1 MYALGRFIY
10 PARCHETAAVDP
22 HKVLEL
28 RFREYE
34 KKGTY
39 ILNYLLRVSDAKTK
53 RTGSNPYGYTIFV
66 LRPRRW

>member
-1 MYALGRFIY
+1 MKIIKRGTGKRYTGYGIYALGRIIY

-34 KKGTY
+34 KKGWDESPC
-39 ILNYLLRVSDAKTK
+39 RDE
-53 RTGSNPYGYTIFV
+53 R
-66 LRPRRW
+66 